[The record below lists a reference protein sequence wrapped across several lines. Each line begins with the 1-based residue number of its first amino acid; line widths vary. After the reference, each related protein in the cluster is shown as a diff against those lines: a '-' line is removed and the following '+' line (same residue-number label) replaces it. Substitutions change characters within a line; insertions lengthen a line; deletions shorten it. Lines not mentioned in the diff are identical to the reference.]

1 MPPRLVRRLIA
12 ATRCDRAQAGR
23 LLGPTVKKFSF
34 DKNLNF
40 IPVKNEDLGSAPLVM
55 RAVGDIMADRA
66 SGQIHRVARWSGMI
80 ISPSRVDDRAFLAA
94 MTGR

>member
-1 MPPRLVRRLIA
+1 
-12 ATRCDRAQAGR
+12 
-23 LLGPTVKKFSF
+23 
-34 DKNLNF
+34 
-40 IPVKNEDLGSAPLVM
+40 M